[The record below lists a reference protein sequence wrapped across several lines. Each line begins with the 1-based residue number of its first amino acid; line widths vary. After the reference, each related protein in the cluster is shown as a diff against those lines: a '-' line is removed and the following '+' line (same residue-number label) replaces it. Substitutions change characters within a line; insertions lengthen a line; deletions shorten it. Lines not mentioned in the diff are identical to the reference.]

1 MVQTSTGRA
10 SHELILASN
19 GMTYFA
25 LRFLLWFT
33 EFTPNWNACMYV
45 PDFIILSCLLLC
57 SCIVCSTQALLSPVS
72 QVTSWTGL
80 VLRSTATWRGPCC
93 DPTTGIPR
101 TFLNVTWETA
111 LTIINW
117 KPQDV
122 VVWYYSFDNLEIY
135 VFGNLC
141 LVIYVSQRILEFLII
156 LKFRNDDNNNCNVFV
171 SASAKST
178 QLMNCTWLVTLR
190 GCTILLQKYEL
201 HVYISSVW
209 RECDFF
215 HVVLSVVIDIIVYE
229 A

>member
-1 MVQTSTGRA
+1 MTLFCCFFVLVYCLFCAGPVVTCQSSDVMERATCTLRCNLDRTNWDSTNA
-10 SHELILASN
+10 SWRHVGSN
-19 GMTYFA
+19 IDY
-25 LRFLLWFT
+25 
-33 EFTPNWNACMYV
+33 
-45 PDFIILSCLLLC
+45 
-57 SCIVCSTQALLSPVS
+57 
-72 QVTSWTGL
+72 
-80 VLRSTATWRGPCC
+80 
-93 DPTTGIPR
+93 
-101 TFLNVTWETA
+101 
-111 LTIINW
+111 IINW